1 MRILIDIGHP
11 AHVHLFKN
19 MAREMIEKGHEFFFT
34 IREAEHQAALLEEN
48 GFNYAVI
55 GLKRKGS
62 VRKLLG
68 IITFTYKIFRIALKF
83 KPDLFLSH
91 GSMYAGYAAFLT
103 RKKHIALEDTGNMEQ
118 LFFSKPVSDVILSPQ
133 CLQVDLG
140 KKHIRYNGFHELA
153 YLHPERFNPD
163 ISVLKELNVREGE
176 KYVIMRFV
184 SWNATH
190 DFGQSGLSSVE
201 KSALI
206 KEVSK
211 FATVFISGERQ
222 LPYEFEKYA
231 LRLPPGRLHHAL
243 FYASMY
249 IGEGATT
256 ASECAMLGT
265 PAIYINSI
273 TAGTLEQQENYG
285 LLFGFRNSEG
295 IVEKVNDLFNMP
307 HLRDEFQRRR
317 FKMLADN
324 IDVTS
329 MLVWFVEN
337 YPDSKTIMTN
347 DPSFHYSFQ

>member
-19 MAREMIEKGHEFFFT
+19 MAHEMIKKGHEFFFT
-34 IREAEHQAALLEEN
+34 VREGEHQAVLLEEN
-48 GFNYAVI
+48 GFTYAII
-55 GLKRKGS
+55 GKKQKGS

-68 IITFTYKIFRIALKF
+68 IFTFSYKIIRIARQF

-103 RKKHIALEDTGNMEQ
+103 GKKHIALEDTGNMEQ

-133 CLQVDLG
+133 ALQVDLG

-153 YLHPERFNPD
+153 YLHPKRFSPD
-163 ISVLKELNVREGE
+163 ISVLKELNVGEGE
-176 KYVIMRFV
+176 KFVILRFV

-190 DFGQSGLSSVE
+190 DLGQSGLSLSE

-206 KEVSK
+206 NELSK
-211 FATVFISGERQ
+211 YARVFISGEGT
-222 LPYEFEKYA
+222 LPPEFVRYELKLA
-231 LRLPPGRLHHAL
+231 PGRLHHAL
-243 FYASMY
+243 FYAAMY

-265 PAIYINSI
+265 PALYVNTIA
-273 TAGTLEQQENYG
+273 AGTLEKQERYG
-285 LLFGFRNSEG
+285 LLFGFRNSAG
-295 IVEKVNDLFNMP
+295 LIDKAITLLNTPGLK
-307 HLRDEFQRRR
+307 DEFQKWR
-317 FKMLADN
+317 FKMLTEN

-329 MLVWFVEN
+329 LLIWFVEN
-337 YPDSKTIMTN
+337 YPLSKEVMLS
-347 DPSFHYSFQ
+347 DPSFQYTFK